1 MALQRGRARLLKLPS
16 LMALAYMTQDGEK
29 AARGR
34 EHIGRVATR
43 RAIVW
48 GAVTLHMEA
57 SACVAIE
64 RKRLQQT

>member
-1 MALQRGRARLLKLPS
+1 MRRARQLKLPS
-16 LMALAYMTQDGEK
+16 LMALAYMYMTQDGET

-34 EHIGRVATR
+34 ERIGRVATR

-64 RKRLQQT
+64 RKRLQQA